1 MFATWTRADLT
12 ARLHGRGATG
22 AHGAHGARRQV
33 PTVRGA
39 TGACSASLSGER
51 KIPRS
56 VSKSIA
62 VSSELPYLESAMKK
76 IAVLVSLVLLSVRV
90 PAQSPPLALLLR
102 QPTVSRTHIA
112 FAYAGDI
119 WVVAREGGEARRLTA
134 GQGSA
139 SHPVFS
145 PDGSTIA
152 YTAK

>member
-1 MFATWTRADLT
+1 
-12 ARLHGRGATG
+12 
-22 AHGAHGARRQV
+22 
-33 PTVRGA
+33 
-39 TGACSASLSGER
+39 
-51 KIPRS
+51 
-56 VSKSIA
+56 
-62 VSSELPYLESAMKK
+62 MKK

-145 PDGSTIA
+145 PDGQSLA
-152 YTAK
+152 YVAVPVDVMLPTVPAPGASKPLAVALADVFPASA